1 MIILKRLSLLLL
13 VFSIL
18 LSLIGCSAA
27 EDIFSGIGGAFANDA
42 VGGFASG
49 DGKPLKGEVEGA
61 PEIDSDASDGGGE
74 VPDTTVKLPSGMITA
89 GAFNDNDN
97 YSLWIEQF
105 AQGEENGKF
114 YNYTLPENSWGYNS
128 LKRVKVTVT
137 DGENVV
143 AGARVVANDGDGK
156 VLFSAVSN
164 ASGEAYLFTDADSG
178 TVTVKGKVSYVFQE
192 PALFPWLTALENV
205 NVVLSDG
212 PSTLSQAEA
221 WLREAGLAE
230 HLHKYPHQLS
240 GGQKQRVAL
249 CRALAYGGE
258 ILLLDEPLK
267 GLDADTRERVVALLR
282 RECRDKTL
290 LLVTH
295 DPQEAAL
302 LCDTVLQYKD
312 GQFI

>member
-1 MIILKRLSLLLL
+1 MIGIENLTLAFDGQTVLQNCSLTVPAGQHVALM
-13 VFSIL
+13 
-18 LSLIGCSAA
+18 G
-27 EDIFSGIGGAFANDA
+27 
-42 VGGFASG
+42 ASG
-49 DGKPLKGEVEGA
+49 SGK
-61 PEIDSDASDGGGE
+61 
-74 VPDTTVKLPSGMITA
+74 TTLINVIAGLVKP
-89 GAFNDNDN
+89 
-97 YSLWIEQF
+97 
-105 AQGEENGKF
+105 
-114 YNYTLPENSWGYNS
+114 
-128 LKRVKVTVT
+128 
-137 DGENVV
+137 
-143 AGARVVANDGDGK
+143 
-156 VLFSAVSN
+156 
-164 ASGEAYLFTDADSG
+164 DSG

-249 CRALAYGGE
+249 CRALAYGGD

-295 DPQEAAL
+295 DPQEATL

>member
-1 MIILKRLSLLLL
+1 MIGIENLTVAFDGQTVLQNCSLT
-13 VFSIL
+13 V
-18 LSLIGCSAA
+18 SAGQHVA
-27 EDIFSGIGGAFANDA
+27 LMG
-42 VGGFASG
+42 ASG
-49 DGKPLKGEVEGA
+49 SGK
-61 PEIDSDASDGGGE
+61 
-74 VPDTTVKLPSGMITA
+74 TTLINVIAGLVKP
-89 GAFNDNDN
+89 
-97 YSLWIEQF
+97 
-105 AQGEENGKF
+105 
-114 YNYTLPENSWGYNS
+114 
-128 LKRVKVTVT
+128 
-137 DGENVV
+137 
-143 AGARVVANDGDGK
+143 
-156 VLFSAVSN
+156 
-164 ASGEAYLFTDADSG
+164 DSG

-249 CRALAYGGE
+249 CRALAYGGD